1 MGEAVQYVVFVP
13 WDIKVPQMKVDITW
27 SNLLSEQ
34 VEFSLLDNSIHA
46 FIFKSLV
53 NIHNILKITCMAF
66 FLLFNNW

>member
-13 WDIKVPQMKVDITW
+13 WDIEVPQMKVDITW

-46 FIFKSLV
+46 FIFKSLA
-53 NIHNILKITCMAF
+53 NIHNILKITCIAF
-66 FLLFNNW
+66 CLLFNNL